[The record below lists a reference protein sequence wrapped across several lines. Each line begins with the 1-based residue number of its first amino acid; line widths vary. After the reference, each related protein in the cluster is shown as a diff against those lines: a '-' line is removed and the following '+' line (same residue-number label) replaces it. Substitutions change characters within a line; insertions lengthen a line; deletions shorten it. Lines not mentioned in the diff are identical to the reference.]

1 MDLRQYNTTYT
12 VCRRM
17 GNGGDLDIIML
28 GEEWWSKYEEVS
40 GAMDIIRTIY
50 QTTGEVEKLQQ
61 RNHPTI
67 N

>member
-1 MDLRQYNTTYT
+1 
-12 VCRRM
+12 M